1 MDNKEKSPEKEL
13 IESIG
18 LMIEKGMESNTNI
31 YTGVVKSVDG
41 KRAVVAVNGQNQ
53 NVSIATAD
61 VSSGNVVRVFV
72 PEGNMSAAFIIKAEA
87 SGGGEPTTTA
97 YGDLTGK
104 PQINGVTLV
113 DNKTSKELNLYG
125 TGNAPPYPVTSVN
138 GQTGDVTIEVG
149 GNVDSVNGKTGVVVL
164 SAADVG
170 ALPNTT
176 VIPDKTSQLDNDS
189 GYITNSALTGYAKK
203 TEIPTK
209 TSELTN
215 DSGYITAND
224 VPVKSVDGATGDVV
238 TNAVKT
244 TTQTLTDAQKQQAR
258 TNIGAGTSSFNGDY
272 NSLTNKPTIPT
283 KTSQLTNDSGFIT
296 DAALTGYA
304 KTTDIPTKTS
314 QLDND
319 SHYITASEAPV
330 QSVNT
335 KTGVVVLTQDDVGD
349 GTTYVRTHN
358 DFTDVL
364 KTQINTNKDNI
375 AMAEGDIEGLQTD
388 VGTLKTNVSSL
399 QTAMTSKQDV
409 IVGAASTITEDNLT
423 TNRALVSNSSGKVA
437 VSNVT
442 STELGYLDGVTSN
455 VQTQLNKKLEKAPV
469 TSVNSKTGAVQLNAS
484 DVGALPNTTVI
495 PSKTSQLD
503 NDSGFITDI
512 PIASATQLGGVK
524 VGAGLSVTANG
535 VLSATGGGTAD
546 AVEWNNVLDK
556 PTTIAGY
563 GITDA
568 KIENG
573 TITLGNQ
580 TITPL
585 TSAPVTSVNSKTGA
599 VVLGASDVGAISTS
613 NISQT
618 LGTST
623 TKVPSEKA
631 VSDALSSAGF
641 GDMLKSTYDPTGSVA
656 TAGGIPDYVEANGGK
671 IDTIK
676 VNGTAQVISDKTVNI
691 TVPTKTSDLTNDSG
705 YLTSVPVTSVNSK
718 TGDVVLTAND
728 VGALPADTV
737 IPTVNN
743 ATLTIRRNSVDIG
756 SFTANSAND
765 VNIDINVP
773 TDKSDIGLGNVDN
786 VKQYSAT
793 NPPPYP
799 VTSVNGHTGAVTI
812 REVPAVTTSDNGK
825 FIRVVNGAWA
835 AVAIADANGV
845 KF

>member
-1 MDNKEKSPEKEL
+1 MLPSEEL
-13 IESIG
+13 LQSIDIIAQNAAKNG
-18 LMIEKGMESNTNI
+18 VKI
-31 YTGVVKSVDG
+31 YTAIVTAVGDNNTCSV
-41 KRAVVAVNGQNQ
+41 RVNGKTHSNIVYYGDAPTV
-53 NVSIATAD
+53 NKSY
-61 VSSGNVVRVFV
+61 RVFC
-72 PEGNMSAAFIIKAEA
+72 PNGSMNQAFIIT
-87 SGGGEPTTTA
+87 GGGSSGESAYTLPIASADVLGGIKVGAGLTISTEGTLSATGGGTADAVEWNNVLDKPTTIA
-97 YGDLTGK
+97 GYGITDAKIDGNNVVLG
-104 PQINGVTLV
+104 
-113 DNKTSKELNLYG
+113 DKTITPYTPSN
-125 TGNAPPYPVTSVN
+125 PPTYP
-138 GQTGDVTIEVG
+138 
-149 GNVDSVNGKTGVVVL
+149 VDSVNGKTGVVVL

-189 GYITNSALTGYAKK
+189 GYITDSALTGYAKK

-209 TSELTN
+209 TSELTNDSGYITNTALEPYAKTVDIPTKTSQLNN

-258 TNIGAGTSSFNGDY
+258 TNIGAGTSSFDGDY

-319 SHYITASEAPV
+319 SHYITANE
-330 QSVNT
+330 
-335 KTGVVVLTQDDVGD
+335 
-349 GTTYVRTHN
+349 
-358 DFTDVL
+358 
-364 KTQINTNKDNI
+364 
-375 AMAEGDIEGLQTD
+375 
-388 VGTLKTNVSSL
+388 
-399 QTAMTSKQDV
+399 
-409 IVGAASTITEDNLT
+409 
-423 TNRALVSNSSGKVA
+423 
-437 VSNVT
+437 
-442 STELGYLDGVTSN
+442 
-455 VQTQLNKKLEKAPV
+455 APV

-495 PSKTSQLD
+495 PTKTSQLD
-503 NDSGFITDI
+503 NDSGFITEL
-512 PIASATQLGGVK
+512 PIASTTQLGGVK
-524 VGAGLSVTANG
+524 IGAGLSVTENG

-556 PTTIAGY
+556 PTTIGGY

-585 TSAPVTSVNSKTGA
+585 TSAPVTSVNSKTGD
-599 VVLGASDVGAISTS
+599 VVLGAS
-613 NISQT
+613 
-618 LGTST
+618 
-623 TKVPSEKA
+623 
-631 VSDALSSAGF
+631 
-641 GDMLKSTYDPTGSVA
+641 
-656 TAGGIPDYVEANGGK
+656 
-671 IDTIK
+671 
-676 VNGTAQVISDKTVNI
+676 
-691 TVPTKTSDLTNDSG
+691 
-705 YLTSVPVTSVNSK
+705 
-718 TGDVVLTAND
+718 D

-737 IPTVNN
+737 IPTVND

-786 VKQYSAT
+786 VKQYSAS

-799 VTSVNGHTGAVTI
+799 VTSVNGKTGAVTVH
-812 REVPAVTTSDNGK
+812 EVPAVTASDNGK
-825 FIRVVNGAWA
+825 FLRVVNGEWA
-835 AVAIADANGV
+835 AVAIADASGV

>member
-1 MDNKEKSPEKEL
+1 MLPSEEL
-13 IESIG
+13 LQSIDIIAQNAAKNG
-18 LMIEKGMESNTNI
+18 VKI
-31 YTGVVKSVDG
+31 YTAIVTAVGDNNTCSV
-41 KRAVVAVNGQNQ
+41 RVNGKTHSN
-53 NVSIATAD
+53 IAYYGDAPT
-61 VSSGNVVRVFV
+61 VNKSYRVFC
-72 PEGNMSAAFIIKAEA
+72 PNGSMNQAFIITGGGS
-87 SGGGEPTTTA
+87 SGGGGTGTTD
-97 YGDLTGK
+97 YNQLTNR
-104 PQINGVTLV
+104 PSINGTTLSG
-113 DNKTSKELNLYG
+113 NQTSSQLGLYG
-125 TGNAPPYPVTSVN
+125 TNNTPPYPVTSVN
-138 GQTGDVTIEVG
+138 GQTGDVVISTG
-149 GNVDSVNGKTGVVVL
+149 GNVDSVNGKTGVVEL
-164 SAADVG
+164 NAADVG

-189 GYITNSALTGYAKK
+189 GYITNNALTGYAKK

-209 TSELTN
+209 TSELTNDSGYITNTALEPYAKTVDIPTKTSQLNN

-258 TNIGAGTSSFNGDY
+258 TNIGAGTSSFDGDY
-272 NSLTNKPTIPT
+272 NSLVNKPTIPT

-314 QLDND
+314 QLEND
-319 SHYITASEAPV
+319 SYYITASE
-330 QSVNT
+330 
-335 KTGVVVLTQDDVGD
+335 
-349 GTTYVRTHN
+349 
-358 DFTDVL
+358 
-364 KTQINTNKDNI
+364 
-375 AMAEGDIEGLQTD
+375 
-388 VGTLKTNVSSL
+388 
-399 QTAMTSKQDV
+399 
-409 IVGAASTITEDNLT
+409 
-423 TNRALVSNSSGKVA
+423 
-437 VSNVT
+437 
-442 STELGYLDGVTSN
+442 
-455 VQTQLNKKLEKAPV
+455 APV

-503 NDSGFITDI
+503 NDSGFITEL

-524 VGAGLSVTANG
+524 VGAGLSVTENG

-599 VVLGASDVGAISTS
+599 VVLNASDVGA
-613 NISQT
+613 
-618 LGTST
+618 L
-623 TKVPSEKA
+623 
-631 VSDALSSAGF
+631 
-641 GDMLKSTYDPTGSVA
+641 
-656 TAGGIPDYVEANGGK
+656 PD
-671 IDTIK
+671 
-676 VNGTAQVISDKTVNI
+676 
-691 TVPTKTSDLTNDSG
+691 
-705 YLTSVPVTSVNSK
+705 
-718 TGDVVLTAND
+718 
-728 VGALPADTV
+728 DTV
-737 IPTVNN
+737 IPTVND
-743 ATLTIRRNSVDIG
+743 ATLTIRRNGVDIG

-799 VTSVNGHTGAVTI
+799 VTSVNGKTGAITI
-812 REVPAVTTSDNGK
+812 HEVPTVTTSDNGK
-825 FIRVVNGAWA
+825 FLRVVNGEWA